1 MGFHPRS
8 KIGEGFLSLSAELG
22 NGCGRR
28 RIMKITKADY
38 EGNRRES
45 RKFYINQDI
54 AANAVKLI
62 IVIAGLILI
71 RLILMY

>member
-1 MGFHPRS
+1 
-8 KIGEGFLSLSAELG
+8 
-22 NGCGRR
+22 
-28 RIMKITKADY
+28 MKITKADY